1 MFWKK
6 DDSEEEKQE
15 DEFELVLLKT
25 ITNNYELELIKN
37 LLEDVDIPY
46 IIRDYG
52 VGGYMRVIAGGSM
65 FRTDILVANSMY
77 EQAKQIID
85 ELPWSEESEN

>member
-1 MFWKK
+1 
-6 DDSEEEKQE
+6 
-15 DEFELVLLKT
+15 
-25 ITNNYELELIKN
+25 
-37 LLEDVDIPY
+37 
-46 IIRDYG
+46 
-52 VGGYMRVIAGGSM
+52 MRVIAGGSM

>member
-6 DDSEEEKQE
+6 DDSEEEKQD

>member
-6 DDSEEEKQE
+6 DDSEKENQN

-37 LLEDVDIPY
+37 LLEDQQIPC
-46 IIRDYG
+46 IVRDHG
-52 VGGYMRVIAGGSM
+52 VGGYMRVIAGGSI
-65 FRTDILVANSMY
+65 FQTDILVAKSMY
-77 EQAKQIID
+77 EKAKGIID
-85 ELPWSEESEN
+85 EIPWSE

>member
-6 DDSEEEKQE
+6 DDSEEEKQD

-37 LLEDVDIPY
+37 LLEDVDIQY

-77 EQAKQIID
+77 EQAKPIID
-85 ELPWSEESEN
+85 ELPWNE

>member
-6 DDSEEEKQE
+6 KDPEKEEQD

-37 LLEDVDIPY
+37 LLEDQQIPC
-46 IIRDYG
+46 IVRDHG
-52 VGGYMRVIAGGSM
+52 VGGYMRVIAGDSM
-65 FRTDILVANSMY
+65 FQTNILVANSMY
-77 EQAKQIID
+77 EKAKEIID
-85 ELPWSEESEN
+85 ELPWSEE

>member
-6 DDSEEEKQE
+6 DDSEEENQE